1 MRRLKELDPKLGCHF
16 SRAAKVCVITYARA
30 TGPPAV
36 IMRVENDDDEFR
48 IPDQRD
54 INKLHESDNTRYGMT
69 ERHEKVAKYME
80 DYREDRKREVH
91 AEIKERTADD
101 KYQLARAFAQSHCGA
116 SGKVGRHVRRMAD
129 KPRGKVF

>member
-16 SRAAKVCVITYARA
+16 SIGAEVCVITYARA
-30 TGPPAV
+30 AGPPAT
-36 IMRVENDDDEFR
+36 IMRVENDAGEFR

-54 INKLHESDNTRYGMT
+54 INKLHESDNTKHGMK
-69 ERHEKVAKYME
+69 ERHEQVAKYME
-80 DYREDRKREVH
+80 DYRENHRRGVH